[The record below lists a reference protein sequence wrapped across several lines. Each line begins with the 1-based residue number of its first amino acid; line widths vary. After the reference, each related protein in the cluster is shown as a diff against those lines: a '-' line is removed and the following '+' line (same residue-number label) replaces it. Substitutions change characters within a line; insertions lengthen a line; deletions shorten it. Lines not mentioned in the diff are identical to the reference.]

1 MQEEADEHYQILV
14 ELQKKDKE
22 FDSQLRVNYYRKR
35 DIK

>member
-14 ELQKKDKE
+14 ELQKIDEE
-22 FDSQLRVNYYRKR
+22 FDIQLRVNYYRKR